1 MQKGSIATR
10 LFWLSAA
17 WLVVALIATAFLL
30 SALYSRA
37 LDRSLADALNFN
49 LETLVARTLE
59 AGAPDALSVVAADP
73 RYDRPASGWYWQI
86 ADAKGSLF
94 NLSSSLVG
102 ASLPKISKP
111 FDKDNTRSGV
121 AYDSFGTKL
130 RVIER
135 KVTILD
141 LELFISVS
149 GNLDEI
155 AALTGQ
161 FRSQALMVLG
171 AVGAMLAVMSF
182 IIGRVA
188 LRPIGQLRQAIED
201 VRAGGAKRVEGNFPS
216 ELTPLADEL
225 NELLRSNLEIVER
238 AKNQVGNLAHGLKT
252 PLAVLRNEA
261 AAKDGAA
268 KDNALAGV
276 VGEQVEKMNSQV
288 ATYLDRARL
297 SARSVVIGQ
306 RSDVFKLLER
316 LVRVMKKIHP
326 QCRISLNAPSPATI
340 WFRGEDADLEEM
352 IGNLLDNAC
361 KWSKSEVVISLS
373 LDGQGR
379 QQMVLISIKDDGKG
393 LTKDQVASVLERGV
407 RLDEK
412 TPGSGLGLDIVKEL
426 VDVYGGQLSLGR
438 SPEGGLEALLKL
450 PALSG

>member
-37 LDRSLADALNFN
+37 LDRSLLDALNFN

-86 ADAKGSLF
+86 ADSKGSLF
-94 NLSSSLVG
+94 NLSNSLVG

-130 RVIER
+130 RIIER

-141 LELFISVS
+141 LKLFVSVS

-161 FRSQALMVLG
+161 FRVQALVVLG
-171 AVGAMLAVMSF
+171 AVGAMLAIMSF

-201 VRAGGAKRVEGNFPS
+201 VRAGNAKRVEGNFPS

-225 NELLRSNLEIVER
+225 NQLLRSNFEIVEQ

-252 PLAVLRNEA
+252 PLAVLRNEVA
-261 AAKDGAA
+261 GK
-268 KDNALAGV
+268 KTALAGV

-288 ATYLDRARL
+288 KAYLDRARL
-297 SARSVVIGQ
+297 SARSVVIGK
-306 RSDVFKLLER
+306 RSDVFKVLER

-326 QCRISLNAPSPATI
+326 ECQIFLGEPSARII

-361 KWSKSEVVISLS
+361 KFSKSEVNISLS
-373 LDGQGR
+373 LCEPAR

-393 LTKDQVASVLERGV
+393 LTSEQATSVLKRGV

-426 VDVYGGQLSLGR
+426 VDVYGGELSLR
-438 SPEGGLEALLKL
+438 CSSNGGLEACLKL
-450 PALSG
+450 PAVSG

>member
-37 LDRSLADALNFN
+37 LDRSLRDALNFN
-49 LETLVARTLE
+49 LETLVSRTLQ

-86 ADAKGSLF
+86 ADSKGALF
-94 NLSSSLVG
+94 NLSNSLVG
-102 ASLPKISKP
+102 ASLPKIGKP
-111 FDKDNTRSGV
+111 FDKDNTRTGI

-130 RVIER
+130 RIIER

-141 LELFISVS
+141 LKLFVSVS

-155 AALTGQ
+155 AVLTGQ
-161 FRSQALMVLG
+161 FRSQALVVLG
-171 AVGAMLAVMSF
+171 AVGVMLAIMSF

-201 VRAGGAKRVEGNFPS
+201 VRAGGAKRVEGDFPS

-225 NELLRSNLEIVER
+225 NELLRSNQQIVER

-261 AAKDGAA
+261 AAKNGAF
-268 KDNALAGV
+268 AGV

-288 ATYLDRARL
+288 RTYLDRASL
-297 SARSVVIGQ
+297 SARSAMIGK
-306 RSDVFKLLER
+306 RSDVLKVLKR

-326 QCRISLNAPSPATI
+326 ECKISLGAQSAKPI

-352 IGNLLDNAC
+352 VGNLLDNAC
-361 KWSKSEVVISLS
+361 KFSKSEVNISLS
-373 LDGQGR
+373 LSERSR

-393 LTKDQVASVLERGV
+393 ITKDEVASVLKRGV

-412 TPGSGLGLDIVKEL
+412 TPGSGLGLDIVKEF
-426 VDVYGGQLSLGR
+426 VDVYGGELSLG
-438 SPEGGLEALLKL
+438 SSSDGGLEVCLKL
-450 PALSG
+450 PAVSG